1 MSALQE
7 EVMEVPVVSF
17 RMDKAKRK
25 LLFRTLKLAVGSSAA
40 IWVAE
45 TLHLDYAASAG
56 SIAFLTVVTTKWE
69 TIKLSLFRV
78 ITFAMSV
85 VLAWVLFHH
94 VGREWIVFGVYVFAV
109 SLISELLGWK
119 ATVSV
124 NIVIG
129 THFLATMDITREF
142 IWNELMLVLIG
153 ITIAI
158 ILNLFHGNDSQ
169 EQAIVTHMRDT
180 EQKMQD
186 ILVELAAFLLEE
198 PSGKNVWDDIIS
210 LEKEI
215 QTYVHEAYEYQDNT
229 FQSHPGYYIDYFEMR
244 SNQCKILHN
253 LHYEMRRIRSMPVQA
268 KVISQYIFYLK
279 DYVIE
284 RNVPS
289 RQIEVLQQI
298 FLDMEQQPLPVTRP
312 EFESRALLYHILMD
326 LEEFLVFKR
335 RFVEEMNP
343 DIRKRYWNG
352 E

>member
-1 MSALQE
+1 M
-7 EVMEVPVVSF
+7 VSF
-17 RMDKAKRK
+17 KIDKAKKK

-45 TLHLDYAASAG
+45 MLHLDYAASAG

-69 TIKLSLFRV
+69 TLKLSLFRV
-78 ITFAMSV
+78 VTFAISV
-85 VLAWVLFHH
+85 VLAWLLFHH
-94 VGREWIVFGVYVFAV
+94 VGSEWIVYGAYVFAI

-129 THFLATMDITREF
+129 THFLTTLDFTGHF
-142 IWNELMLVLIG
+142 IMNELMLVLIG
-153 ITIAI
+153 ITIAV
-158 ILNLFHGNDSQ
+158 ILNLFHGNESQ

-186 ILVELAAFLLEE
+186 ILAELAAFLMEE
-198 PSGKNVWDDIIS
+198 PSGKNVWDDIIG
-210 LEKEI
+210 LEKEMQI
-215 QTYVHEAYEYQDNT
+215 YIHEAYEYQDNT

-244 SNQCKILHN
+244 SNQCKVLHN
-253 LHYEMRRIRSMPVQA
+253 LHYEMRRLRSMPVQA
-268 KVISQYIFYLK
+268 KVISQYISYLK

-289 RQIEVLQQI
+289 RQIEALKQI
-298 FLDMEQQPLPVTRP
+298 FIDMEQQPLPVTRQ

-326 LEEFLVFKR
+326 LEDFLIFKR
-335 RFVEEMNP
+335 RFVEEMDP
-343 DIRKRYWNG
+343 AIRQRYWNG